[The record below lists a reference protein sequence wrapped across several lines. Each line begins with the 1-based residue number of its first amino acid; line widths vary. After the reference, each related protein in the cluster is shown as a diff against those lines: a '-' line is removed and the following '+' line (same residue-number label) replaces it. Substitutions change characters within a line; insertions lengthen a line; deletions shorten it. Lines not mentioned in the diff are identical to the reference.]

1 MLAAVNI
8 QQIPTT
14 ASKLNNLLHS
24 TDNRLS
30 WQHQLQDAVSDPAE
44 LLTLVQLSADAMG
57 MSREACEDFP
67 LRVPRAFIQR
77 MRTGDNTD
85 PLLLQVLATRNELT
99 SPPGF
104 VRDPLQ
110 EIGDANPRPGVVH
123 KYHGRALLLVTGSCA
138 VNCRYCFRRHFPYEE
153 NRNSREQWR
162 ETLSYIADDPSIG
175 EVILSGGDPLMAPD
189 NLLGELCEAIANIKH
204 VHTVRIHTRLP
215 IVVPARVTAGLR
227 AAIASTRLRLVVVV
241 HCNHANEIDNHVIA
255 ALAELSAS
263 GATLLNQAVLL
274 AGIND
279 SAQTQIELSQALH
292 NAGVLPYYLHLL
304 DPVQGAHHFDI
315 DETTGVEIVREMTSR
330 LPGYLVPKLVREV
343 PGEDAKNSVTLGPA
357 GTTG

>member
-1 MLAAVNI
+1 
-8 QQIPTT
+8 
-14 ASKLNNLLHS
+14 LNKLLHS
-24 TDNRLS
+24 TDDRLS
-30 WQHQLQDAVSDPAE
+30 WQHQLQDVVSDPAE
-44 LLTLVQLSADAMG
+44 LLSLVKLSATDMG

-67 LRVPRAFIQR
+67 LRVPRAFIDR
-77 MRTGDNTD
+77 MNPGDIED
-85 PLLLQVLATRNELT
+85 PLLLQVLATRKELAAT
-99 SPPGF
+99 PGY
-104 VRDPLQ
+104 VLDPLH
-110 EIGDANPRPGVVH
+110 ETGEANPKPGIIH
-123 KYHGRALLLVTGSCA
+123 KYQGRALLLVTGSCA

-162 ETLSYIADDPSIG
+162 ETVSYIAEDPSIS

-189 NLLGELCEAIANIKH
+189 NMLRELCEALAEIKH

-241 HCNHANEIDNHVIA
+241 HCNHANEIDDHVA
-255 ALAELSAS
+255 DALGDLSAS

-279 SAQTQIELSQALH
+279 SAQVQIALSEALH
-292 NAGVLPYYLHLL
+292 RAGVLPYYLHLL
-304 DPVQGAHHFDI
+304 DPVQGAHHFDV
-315 DETTGVEIVREMTSR
+315 DESSGIALIREITAK

-343 PGEDAKNSVTLGPA
+343 PGEAAKSSVALHPPITA
-357 GTTG
+357 T